1 MRPMRPTTLLFHAR
15 GLAAAA
21 PLALA
26 LGCAAEEM
34 ASEPTF
40 WQDVAPITASKCASC
55 HQEGGLGPFRLDDYA
70 SAKARAGA
78 IDDAVQGGHMPP
90 FLVAH
95 DGSCGDFQADETLTA
110 EELDTIHR
118 WAAGARAEGD
128 RAGAPPTPPVP
139 TLEGGVDY
147 MTPPITPVA
156 DPADPL
162 AAYDEWRCFPV
173 DPGLDTDRF
182 ITGYQVTP
190 GVRSIVHHVTVYRVT
205 PSEPSLVEGK
215 TNQDLMTE
223 LDGASPDRP
232 GWECFGGPSDGLP
245 FEPLFAWAPG
255 QNVVEFPVG
264 TGAPISSKDH
274 FVVQVHYNLHDRA
287 DASAEDSTRLRLR
300 YEDTVERRA
309 VFLGADGLLTSLF
322 EPDGP
327 DTLPPRQEN
336 AAYTWSLTRA
346 ELGLDAALP
355 PIEVLGVMPHMHE
368 LGRTFDVRVASG
380 EQESCIARVDDWDV
394 HWQGMYWYRTP
405 PLLDPS
411 SSIEVT
417 CSYDTRG
424 AKEPV
429 LPGWGTQNE
438 MCNAN
443 ILVAL
448 PMAP

>member
-1 MRPMRPTTLLFHAR
+1 MRPMRPTTLLVHAR

-26 LGCAAEEM
+26 LGCAAQEP
-34 ASEPTF
+34 EPTF
-40 WQDVAPITASKCASC
+40 WQDVAPITASKCTSC
-55 HQEGGLGPFRLDDYA
+55 HQEGGLGPFRLDDYI

-95 DGSCGDFQADETLTA
+95 DGSCGDFKDDETLTA
-110 EELDTIHR
+110 EELDIIHR
-118 WAAGARAEGD
+118 WATGARAEGD

-147 MTPPITPVA
+147 MTPPITPVV

-162 AAYDEWRCFPV
+162 AAHDEWRCFPV

-190 GVRSIVHHVTVYRVT
+190 GARSIVHHVTVYRVT

-232 GWECFGGPSDGLP
+232 GWACFGGPDDGLP
-245 FEPLFAWAPG
+245 FQPLFAWAPG

-264 TGAPISSKDH
+264 TGAPISAKDH
-274 FVVQVHYNLHDRA
+274 FVVQVHYNLHDHA

-327 DTLPPRQEN
+327 DTLPPGQED

-368 LGRTFDVRVASG
+368 LGRTFDLRVASG

-394 HWQGMYWYRTP
+394 HWQGMYWYRTR

-424 AKEPV
+424 AQEPV